1 MSSALV
7 IIDIDNP
14 LPSESSRIMRTLV
27 DDFRLARVRRLETE
41 SALVRGREPDGDG
54 CVGRQRAEEQLR
66 GDRVCEDVHVDGAVV
81 RDAADVEEARRR
93 RPGGIARIGRS
104 VEEVYG
110 GIYPAVMF
118 F

>member
-14 LPSESSRIMRTLV
+14 LPSESSRVLRTLV

-41 SALVRGREPDGDG
+41 SALVRGREPDRDG

-66 GDRVCEDVHVDGAVV
+66 GDRVCKDVHVDGAIV
-81 RDAADVEEARRR
+81 RDAADVEEARRC
-93 RPGGIARIGRS
+93 RPGGVARIG
-104 VEEVYG
+104 
-110 GIYPAVMF
+110 
-118 F
+118 